1 MISTQRLQ
9 EILSGNVHQSSN
21 QIVTSEKYEEAKSS
35 GLTLP
40 ATSLS
45 AEELPSMGPA

>member
-1 MISTQRLQ
+1 MISTRRLH
-9 EILSGNVHQSSN
+9 EILSGNGHPDSN
-21 QIVTSEKYEEAKSS
+21 QIVTSKKYEEAKSS